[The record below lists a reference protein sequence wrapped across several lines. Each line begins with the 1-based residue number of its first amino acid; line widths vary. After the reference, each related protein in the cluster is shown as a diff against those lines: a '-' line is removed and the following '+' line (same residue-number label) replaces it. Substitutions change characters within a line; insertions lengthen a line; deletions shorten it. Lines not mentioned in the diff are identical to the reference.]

1 MGKSSFKSVF
11 IVLLAFTGKIALLMF
26 VTSCVVVMIS
36 ISVQIVE
43 AKRML
48 QEEKFLPLLD
58 PPVSKL
64 VNLEVVE
71 SCDIPCGNVCI
82 HGRCR
87 CVCIPPAKL

>member
-1 MGKSSFKSVF
+1 
-11 IVLLAFTGKIALLMF
+11 MF

-48 QEEKFLPLLD
+48 QEENSLPLLD
-58 PPVSKL
+58 PQVSKL
-64 VNLEVVE
+64 VNPEMVM
-71 SCDIPCGNVCI
+71 SCDIPCGRVCI
-82 HGRCR
+82 HGGCR